1 MTESAPITVFD
12 WFANQFTPEQRAE
25 EIGPHIAPLVKPG
38 DRVLDLGCAA
48 GVIAFYLEDR
58 GAEVTGVDIS
68 PTLVARALELARAR
82 RSRAT
87 FVQGD
92 ILTTPLKNGAYDL
105 AICLGNVILEF
116 PHPTLASFRDRVHK
130 ALKPDG
136 RLALE
141 YKDGVLRFLDMREPA
156 FVVEQGVEG
165 LVERHFQG
173 YDPERGAFTTSYHN
187 TVTGETQKVWSY
199 LHTGPMLRAV
209 MEPRFTFE
217 RGVRLEKYSFLDLYR
232 RR

>member
-1 MTESAPITVFD
+1 MTESAPLTVFD
-12 WFANQFTPEQRAE
+12 WFANQFIPEQRAE
-25 EIGPHIAPLVKPG
+25 EIGPHITPLFKPG
-38 DRVLDLGCAA
+38 DRVLDLGCAT

-68 PTLVARALELARAR
+68 PTLVARAQESARAR

-92 ILTTPLKNGAYDL
+92 ILTTSFENESYDL

-116 PHPTLASFRDRVHK
+116 PHPALASFRDRVCE
-130 ALKPDG
+130 ALKPNG

-141 YKDGVLRFLDMREPA
+141 YKDGVLRLLDMREPA
-156 FVVEQGVEG
+156 FVIEQGLEG
-165 LVERHFQG
+165 PVDRPFQR

-187 TVTGETQKVWSY
+187 TVTGETVKAWSY

-209 MEPRFTFE
+209 LESQFTFE
-217 RGVRLEKYSFLDLYR
+217 RAIRLERYSFLDLYR